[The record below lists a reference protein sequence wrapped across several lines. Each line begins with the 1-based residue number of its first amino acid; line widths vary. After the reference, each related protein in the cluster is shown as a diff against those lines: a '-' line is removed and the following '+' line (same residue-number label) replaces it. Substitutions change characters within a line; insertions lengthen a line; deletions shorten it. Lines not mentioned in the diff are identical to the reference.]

1 MKIGIIDYN
10 AGNVQSVQFA
20 LQRLGFSGNVLLHAD
35 ELHKCDKIIFPGVG
49 HARPAMERLRERNL
63 EQFIRECRKPFLGI
77 CLGMQLLCRYSDEG
91 ETECSGVFDLT
102 VKRFASAKLKIPHVG
117 WNTLHN
123 TRGKLFAREFENTSV
138 YFVHSYYV
146 PLNEWTSAVC
156 NYGVDFS
163 AAFERDNFFGMQF
176 HPEKSGEPGE
186 RLLNKFLRL

>member
-1 MKIGIIDYN
+1 
-10 AGNVQSVQFA
+10 
-20 LQRLGFSGNVLLHAD
+20 
-35 ELHKCDKIIFPGVG
+35 
-49 HARPAMERLRERNL
+49 NL